1 MDLKL
6 KLEKVYEEYCL
17 SELESLDECENGEN
31 KEIKML
37 FKFVKFRLNVS
48 GGNKSN
54 MNVSMFNVN
63 NFLDEIILF
72 DNLMCDWGGCFRGEF
87 SWENLEVLEE
97 LLNENN
103 VDNEIKSKI
112 IKGYRCY
119 NKMDN

>member
-1 MDLKL
+1 MMDLKL

-63 NFLDEIILF
+63 NFLFGYFQNYYLF
-72 DNLMCDWGGCFRGEF
+72 H
-87 SWENLEVLEE
+87 
-97 LLNENN
+97 
-103 VDNEIKSKI
+103 
-112 IKGYRCY
+112 
-119 NKMDN
+119 